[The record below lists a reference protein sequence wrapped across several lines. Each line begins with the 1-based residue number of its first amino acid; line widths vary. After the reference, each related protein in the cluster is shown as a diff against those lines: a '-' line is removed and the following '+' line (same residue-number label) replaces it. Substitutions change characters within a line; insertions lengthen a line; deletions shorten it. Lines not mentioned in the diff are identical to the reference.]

1 MDLDLYNSRKV
12 GINDLHVRHENGKYV
27 IFYNQPTYEAVAYT
41 DIVITRHTQVDVG
54 DVLEDELE
62 NNEIYNDC
70 QVIMKWL
77 TGSGKHITNAEFMIN
92 HGMKFSNLKWSYT
105 EHHNK
110 ILYTI
115 KSNSNVLFEALVC
128 YKAGELRS
136 SFITEWLDR
145 PFDESDFDLRL
156 KISLLLINQAVETFP
171 VNVVTTASH
180 TNQEKPFGETL
191 EEITEKFLEH
201 GSK

>member
-1 MDLDLYNSRKV
+1 MR
-12 GINDLHVRHENGKYV
+12 
-27 IFYNQPTYEAVAYT
+27 
-41 DIVITRHTQVDVG
+41 
-54 DVLEDELE
+54 
-62 NNEIYNDC
+62 
-70 QVIMKWL
+70 WL
-77 TGSGKHITNAEFMIN
+77 TGSGKHITNAEFLVN

-105 EHHNK
+105 ENHNK

-115 KSNSNVLFEALVC
+115 KSNSNALFEALVC

-145 PFDESDFDLRL
+145 PFDESDLDLRL
-156 KISLLLINQAVETFP
+156 KISLLLINQAVESFP
-171 VNVVTTASH
+171 VNVVTASH
-180 TNQEKPFGETL
+180 TDQEKPFGDTL

>member
-1 MDLDLYNSRKV
+1 MDLDLNDSHKV
-12 GINDLHVRHENGKYV
+12 GINDLHVRREDGRYV
-27 IFYNQPTYEAVAYT
+27 IFYNQPTYEVVAYT

-54 DVLEDELE
+54 EVPEYELEDYEKC
-62 NNEIYNDC
+62 NDHL
-70 QVIMKWL
+70 VIMRWL
-77 TGSGKHITNAEFMIN
+77 TGSGKHITNAEFLVN

-105 EHHNK
+105 ENHNK

-115 KSNSNVLFEALVC
+115 KSNSNALFEALVC

-145 PFDESDFDLRL
+145 PFDESDLDLRL

-171 VNVVTTASH
+171 VNMVTTASH
-180 TNQEKPFGETL
+180 TDQEKPFGDTL